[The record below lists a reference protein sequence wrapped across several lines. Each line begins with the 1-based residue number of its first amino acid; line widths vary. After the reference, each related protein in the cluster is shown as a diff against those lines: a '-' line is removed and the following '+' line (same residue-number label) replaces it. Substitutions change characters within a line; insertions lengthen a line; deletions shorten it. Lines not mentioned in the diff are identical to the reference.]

1 MRLRLGEVNLALVSL
16 YFAPAW
22 GGEALRALRSP
33 YNGFDDRAH
42 AAVAVLIR
50 DVFDLG
56 LTGLMRTSSL
66 IAGIKLVIASAF
78 LACLIELAR
87 ALVTRREPDVLTI
100 DAVVLAGLALI
111 TLWMMPALITGDL
124 DLVRLEA
131 AQFLLLVGAA
141 IVISIERHIEAA
153 QARSPRAAANA
164 ASQESELALP
174 ATAPPAPRSGLPA
187 GQPA

>member
-1 MRLRLGEVNLALVSL
+1 MRPRLGEINLALVSL

-33 YNGFDDRAH
+33 FNGFDDRAH
-42 AAVAVLIR
+42 AAVAAFIR
-50 DVFDLG
+50 DVFDFG

-66 IAGIKLVIASAF
+66 LAGIKLVIASAF

-87 ALVTRREPDVLTI
+87 ALVTRRKPDVQTI
-100 DAVVLAGLALI
+100 DAALLAGLALI
-111 TLWMMPALITGDL
+111 TLWMLPALIAGDRS
-124 DLVRLEA
+124 LVRVEA

-141 IVISIERHIEAA
+141 IVISIERHIEEART
-153 QARSPRAAANA
+153 RSPHAVAN
-164 ASQESELALP
+164 QEGELALP
-174 ATAPPAPRSGLPA
+174 APAPPAPRSSLPA